1 MSVIGKKILSFLNN
15 PKKRKKGE
23 KKLVTFEQAQHIG
36 ILYSWSDGKKE
47 EVLTSL
53 IEKIGPEK
61 KIEVLCFNPTK
72 VTINSQHPTFDDSIL
87 TNFGKLNSEDVQ
99 RFIKAPFDYLFHLDF
114 ESNELLKNILIQ
126 TNAKC
131 RIGVH
136 NEEHTG
142 YYELMIG
149 INKSSGISNFADQM
163 MKYVRAIR

>member
-1 MSVIGKKILSFLNN
+1 MSVIGKKILSLFNN
-15 PKKRKKGE
+15 PKKRKKGTI
-23 KKLVTFEQAQHIG
+23 KLVPFDKAELVG
-36 ILYSWSDGKKE
+36 ILYTWSDSQKE

-53 IEKIGPEK
+53 IEKIGTEK
-61 KIEVLCFNPTK
+61 KVEVLCFNPTK
-72 VTINSQHPTFDDSIL
+72 NPIISQHPTFDESVV
-87 TNFGKLNSEDVQ
+87 TNFGKLNSEDVH

-136 NEEHTG
+136 DEEHTSF
-142 YYELMIG
+142 YELMIG

-163 MKYVRAIR
+163 IKYVRAIR

>member
-23 KKLVTFEQAQHIG
+23 KKLVPFEKAQHVG
-36 ILYSWSDGKKE
+36 ILYTWSNGKKE
-47 EVLTSL
+47 EVLISL
-53 IEKIGPEK
+53 MDKMGTEK
-61 KIEVLCFNPTK
+61 KVEVLCFNPTK
-72 VTINSQHPTFDDSIL
+72 DPINTPYPTFDKSIL

-99 RFIKAPFDYLFHLDF
+99 QFMKAPFDYLFHLDF

-136 NEEHTG
+136 SEEHTG

-163 MKYVRAIR
+163 IKYVRAIR

>member
-1 MSVIGKKILSFLNN
+1 MSVIGKKILGFLNN
-15 PKKRKKGE
+15 PNKRKKRE
-23 KKLVTFEQAQHIG
+23 KKLVPFEKAEHIG
-36 ILYSWSDGKKE
+36 ILYSWSDSKKE
-47 EVLTSL
+47 EALIAF
-53 IEKIGPEK
+53 IEKMGAEK
-61 KIEVLCFNPTK
+61 KVEVLCFNPTRGP
-72 VTINSQHPTFDDSIL
+72 VNSQHPTFDESIL

-99 RFIKAPFDYLFHLDF
+99 RFVKIPFEYLFHLDF
-114 ESNELLKNILIQ
+114 ESNEILKNILIQ

-163 MKYVRAIR
+163 IKYVRAIR